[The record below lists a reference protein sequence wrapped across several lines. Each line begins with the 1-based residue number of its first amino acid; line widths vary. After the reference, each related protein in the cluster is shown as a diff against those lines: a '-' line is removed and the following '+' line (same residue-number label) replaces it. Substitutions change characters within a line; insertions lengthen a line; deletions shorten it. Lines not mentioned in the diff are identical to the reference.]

1 MRQNPGMDHAS
12 HTPLASLYPA
22 HLARVMASADA
33 ALAAAGKDHLV
44 LPSGKVR
51 YAFQDD
57 RPLPFRANPNFLHW
71 LPLTDLPDSWL
82 VHSPGRRPTLVY
94 CQPDDYWHLPPAPP
108 HGYWPE
114 HFEVVVVRDAAE
126 AARHLP
132 PPARCAIVGDP
143 DWALGEHVPDNP
155 QALVGR
161 LHWDRACKSEYE
173 LEAMRMANRRAVR
186 GHLAARQAF
195 HDGRS
200 ERQIHAAYL
209 EATGHAE
216 PDLPYGS
223 IVALNAHAA
232 VLHYQHQRHDLPDA
246 HRSFLLDAG
255 AEVAGYASDITRT
268 WHDGDATFA
277 ALVAAVDAVQRAL
290 CARVRPG
297 VDYRDLHLEAHRR
310 LAAVLEE
317 LGIVRMAADE
327 QVASGVSAVF
337 FPHGIGHLIGLQVHD
352 VGGFMAGPGGGRTG
366 PPEGHP
372 FLRLTR
378 PLLPDMV
385 VTIEPGLYFIP
396 MLLERL
402 RAGPHAGRVDW
413 ALVGRLAPYGGVR
426 IEDDVRAAPDG
437 AENLSRDAFA
447 QAVA

>member
-1 MRQNPGMDHAS
+1 MDHAS
-12 HTPLASLYPA
+12 PTPLASLYPA
-22 HLARVMASADA
+22 HLARVRASADA

-82 VHSPGRRPTLVY
+82 VHTPGRRPLLVY

-108 HGYWPE
+108 HGYWLE
-114 HFEVVVVRDAAE
+114 HVDVVVVREPGE

-132 PPARCAIVGDP
+132 PAARCAIVGDP
-143 DWALGEHVPDNP
+143 EWGLDDHVPGNP
-155 QALVGR
+155 QALLDR
-161 LHWDRACKSEYE
+161 LHWDRACKSAYE

-195 HDGRS
+195 RDGRS

-209 EATGHAE
+209 EATGHGEA
-216 PDLPYGS
+216 DLPYGS

-246 HRSFLLDAG
+246 HRSFLIDAG

-268 WHDGDATFA
+268 WHDGDPPFA
-277 ALVAAVDAVQRAL
+277 DLVAAVDGVQQAL
-290 CARVRPG
+290 CAQVRPG
-297 VDYRDLHLEAHRR
+297 LDYRVLHLDAHLR
-310 LAAVLEE
+310 LAGVLED
-317 LGIVRMAADE
+317 LGIVRMPAAE
-327 QVASGVSAVF
+327 QVASGVGSVF

-352 VGGFMAGPGGGRTG
+352 VGGFLAGPDGGRIG
-366 PPEGHP
+366 RPEGHP

-378 PLLPDMV
+378 PLLADMV
-385 VTIEPGLYFIP
+385 VTIEPGIYFIP
-396 MLLERL
+396 MLLEGL

-413 ALVGRLAPYGGVR
+413 SLVERLLPRGGVR
-426 IEDDVRAAPDG
+426 IEDDVRAAADG
-437 AENLSRDAFA
+437 PENLSRDAFA
-447 QAVA
+447 EAGG